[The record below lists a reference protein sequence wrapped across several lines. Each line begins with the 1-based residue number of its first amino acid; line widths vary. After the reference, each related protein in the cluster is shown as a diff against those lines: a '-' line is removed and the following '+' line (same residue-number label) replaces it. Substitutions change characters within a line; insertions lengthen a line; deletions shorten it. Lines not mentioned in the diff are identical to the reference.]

1 MRKFSIVENESIP
14 RSTLGLAC
22 CRDLQRLDEERA
34 NTTGET
40 VFDWSR
46 LSTVKAKNWVGVIE
60 TQGVSIEIL
69 PKIEGLTTA
78 GARKNLLVM
87 LAVAGDLPVR
97 ERDIASLGVER
108 TTLLDALILVFSERL
123 LLELR
128 SGIDHAYVVQ
138 EENAA
143 FVRGK
148 LLLREHLLRN
158 VAHDERVFV
167 AFDEFVSDTPL
178 NRVLK
183 RACQVLVGRTRSH
196 AAEHNLR
203 AALVAF
209 DEVRETQI
217 ARHHFDQIQLSRNS
231 NRFETLLEFC
241 RIVLLDGAPSL
252 RAGDRSTFTLL
263 FPMERVFERFV
274 AKAMLRHS
282 AALGIDST
290 TIAVQARGVQRWLVS
305 DASNKGRF
313 RLAPDVVLR
322 GTPRPRLIIDT
333 KWKRLLSN
341 DEDKK
346 NGVSQAD
353 IYQMVAYA
361 TSYDCDDCVL
371 VYPLVAGVDCKRYLL
386 PVAPHRRAIRVEFVD
401 LSADLAANRASLLAD
416 LRSIVGGAPVV
427 NDPASVTCRF
437 T

>member
-1 MRKFSIVENESIP
+1 MKTLSIVENESIP
-14 RSTLGLAC
+14 RASLGHAC
-22 CRDLQRLDEERA
+22 CRDLQRLDETWA
-34 NTTGET
+34 DTTGET
-40 VFDWSR
+40 IFDWSR

-69 PKIEGLTTA
+69 PKIEGLSNA
-78 GARKNLLVM
+78 GARKNLLFM

-97 ERDIASLGVER
+97 ERDIASLAVER

-123 LLELR
+123 LRELR
-128 SGIDHAYVVQ
+128 AGLDHAYVVQ

-158 VAHDERVFV
+158 IAHDERVFV

-178 NRVLK
+178 NRILK
-183 RACQVLVGRTRSH
+183 RACQVLVARTRSH

-209 DEVRETQI
+209 DEVRDTPI
-217 ARHHFDQIQLSRNS
+217 ARHHFEQIQLSRNS

-241 RIVLLDGAPSL
+241 RIVLVEGAPSL
-252 RAGDRSTFTLL
+252 RVGERSTFTLL

-274 AKAMLRHS
+274 AKAMLKN
-282 AALGIDST
+282 APDLGIDAGT
-290 TIAVQARGVQRWLVS
+290 VAVQARGVQRWLLS
-305 DASNKGRF
+305 DASHKGRF
-313 RLAPDVVLR
+313 RLAPDIVLR
-322 GTPRPRLIIDT
+322 GDARPRLIVDT

-346 NGVSQAD
+346 NGISQTD

-361 TSYDCDDCVL
+361 TRYDCDDSVL
-371 VYPLVAGVDCKRYLL
+371 VYPRVAGVDGKRYVL
-386 PVAPHRRAIRVEFVD
+386 PVEPDARVIRVEFID
-401 LSADLAANRASLLAD
+401 LSTDLVKNRAGLLAD
-416 LRSIVGGAPVV
+416 LRSVIGSGRMTEEARAITRSP
-427 NDPASVTCRF
+427 
-437 T
+437 